1 MAQRA
6 WIDNPFIPHY
16 KTSRFKGALSNMNS
30 KTALQLK
37 KELITKQDILL
48 NLQTQNTKMNSEE
61 DATLTDMMD
70 RSEIE
75 ESWFAKERMSQHWKT
90 ELKQITLALQKIET
104 GSFGICEECDD
115 EIPVKRLRVRPDASL
130 CLNCQETME
139 KEMGSIR
146 VAGPSSVQL
155 LQ

>member
-1 MAQRA
+1 
-6 WIDNPFIPHY
+6 
-16 KTSRFKGALSNMNS
+16 MNT

-37 KELITKQDILL
+37 NELITKKAILL
-48 NLQTQNTKMNSEE
+48 NLQNQTAKQNSDD
-61 DATLTDMMD
+61 DASLTDMMD

-90 ELKQITLALQKIET
+90 ELKQISLALHKIEA

-139 KEMGSIR
+139 KEMSTIR
-146 VAGPSSVQL
+146 AAGPNSVHL